1 MLPAQRKQAAAEGE
15 ARPRLATLGGHVR
28 PRPERKPRLDAGL
41 GEAETRLVRPAH
53 GRPGT
58 VPPSHVLLSLFS
70 HVLLLEPEL
79 VAVVEEGRSAQ
90 KEQSQKRAAGLCLV
104 PVAPAGGKADDVVI
118 RQRPDRPPALG
129 DRGLRALDDVTQRR
143 RVERGVDE
151 REVEGELELVP
162 LPVVRGHHDRVE
174 HVRLSDQ
181 HAGGFVLLADLPP
194 AAVDVVHLGPVH
206 AEHGL
211 KAVRVLRIGRIVA
224 QLPVV
229 DEPVGDVDPE
239 ACDPAVEPEAED
251 VVERVADGRIPPVEV
266 RLLGEEVVQVPLARL
281 FVEGPGG
288 TAEDAAP
295 VVRRVVAAAVRPD
308 VPVAV
313 PGRAGRARVLEPVVP
328 VARVVGDDVEEDPD
342 PLPPRL
348 RNQLIEAVEAAE
360 LGMDVAVV
368 GDVVAP
374 VGVRRGHDRVQP
386 DAVDTEPLEVVEPVD
401 DAGEIADAVTVAVS
415 ERTRI
420 DLVDRAVAPPG
431 GHGFGAGPVELLTR
445 RLGRQYEFGSDLG
458 SSISTRRE
466 STAVLAMS
474 PIGCS
479 IVVSGGFV
487 QAAASMPS
495 KPTTERFSGTD
506 RPASAAAWRMPIA
519 IRSFEQMIPVVR
531 PGSLRSFRQT
541 QKPPSTVNS
550 SWARSPSRAIPD
562 DSSAPSHPTAF
573 SRAGR

>member
-58 VPPSHVLLSLFS
+58 VPPGHVPLSLFG
-70 HVLLLEPEL
+70 HVLLLEAEL

-90 KEQSQKRAAGLCLV
+90 KEQSQKRAACLRLV
-104 PVAPAGGKADDVVI
+104 PVAPAGGETDHVVV
-118 RQRPDRPPALG
+118 RQRPNRPAAFG
-129 DRGLRALDDVTQRR
+129 DRRLRALDDVAQRG

-151 REVEGELELVP
+151 REVERELELVP

-174 HVRLSDQ
+174 HVRLADQ

-194 AAVDVVHLGPVH
+194 AAVDVVHLGAVH
-206 AEHGL
+206 AVDGL
-211 KAVRVLRIGRIVA
+211 EAVRVLRIGRLVA
-224 QLPVV
+224 QLAVV
-229 DEPVGDVDPE
+229 DEPVSDVDPE
-239 ACDPAVEPEAED
+239 AGDPAVEPEAQD
-251 VVERVADGRIPPVEV
+251 VVERVADARVPPVEV
-266 RLLGEEVVQVPLARL
+266 RLLGQEVVHVPLARL

-288 TAEDAAP
+288 TAKDAAP

-313 PGRAGRARVLEPVVP
+313 LGRAGRARVMEPVVL
-328 VARVVGDDVEEDPD
+328 VARVVGDDVEEDPN
-342 PLPPRL
+342 PPPPRL
-348 RNQLIEAVEAAE
+348 RNQLIEDVEVAE
-360 LGMDVAVV
+360 LAMDVAVV
-368 GDVVAP
+368 GDVIAP

-386 DAVDTEPLEVVEPVD
+386 DAVDAEPLEVVEPVD
-401 DAGEIADAVTVAVS
+401 DAGEIADAVTVRV
-415 ERTRI
+415 EKRPRI
-420 DLVDRAVAPPG
+420 DLIDRAALPPRR
-431 GHGFGAGPVELLTR
+431 HFGAGPVELLTR
-445 RLGRQYEFGSDLG
+445 RLGRKYEFGSDLG